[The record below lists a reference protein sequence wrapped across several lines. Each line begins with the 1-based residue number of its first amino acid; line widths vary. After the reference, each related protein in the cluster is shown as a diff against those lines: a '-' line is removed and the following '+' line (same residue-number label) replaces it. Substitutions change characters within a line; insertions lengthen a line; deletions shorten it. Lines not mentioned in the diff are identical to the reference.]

1 MKKPNYQIG
10 VGGNFI
16 GVAARK
22 YVDDVLTSN
31 RLSYGKYTQ
40 KLEEKFARLHNR
52 KFAIFCNSGTSAL
65 QVAVHALKEYYGW
78 KSGDEVLVPAVTFI
92 ATSNVILQNNLKP
105 VFVDVDKDYYEIDPK
120 KIEEKITPKT
130 RAIMPV
136 HLFGQPCDMDP
147 ILRIAK
153 KHNLKVIE
161 DSCETMF
168 VKYKGEPTGSWGD
181 IACFSTYVAHLLVTG
196 VGGFALTNDSDL
208 AVLLKSLF
216 NHGRDSIYL
225 SIDDDKTTDPRK
237 LFKIANRRF
246 NFIHIGYSYR
256 ATEMEAAIG
265 LSGLTDKDKMLKKRR
280 QNAAYLTAGL
290 KKFKDLQLPQI
301 RPQTEHAFMMYPLV
315 IKKDSKIKRDRLIY
329 FLEKENIETRYLM
342 PLLSQPIYKKLFG
355 NIEENYPVAKW
366 IDKNGFYIGCHQE
379 LKKSDLDYVIYTF
392 EKFFQT
398 KS

>member
-1 MKKPNYQIG
+1 MKKPKYQIG
-10 VGGNFI
+10 VGGTFI
-16 GVAARK
+16 GASARR
-22 YVDDVLTSN
+22 YVNDVLTSN

-40 KLEEKFARLHNR
+40 RLEEKFARLHNR

-196 VGGFALTNDSDL
+196 VGGFALTNDPDL

-379 LKKSDLDYVIYTF
+379 LKRSDLDYVIYTF
-392 EKFFQT
+392 EKFFQ
-398 KS
+398 KKG